1 MSTAHNNN
9 YKKEN
14 DTSDPFFQ
22 KNAPIAQ
29 DLHEDLKK
37 ELKGDD
43 NKNDKD
49 ENSNDA
55 NRRTLDESKVVEDDE
70 DESN

>member
-1 MSTAHNNN
+1 MATHNN
-9 YKKEN
+9 KEN
-14 DTSDPFFQ
+14 DTSDPYFQ

-37 ELKGDD
+37 EVNGKD
-43 NKNDKD
+43 NDSDNTD

-55 NRRTLDESKVVEDDE
+55 NRRTLDESKVVEDD
-70 DESN
+70 DEEEEEN